1 MGYWQ
6 QHGEEKVY
14 PSICPTVHPSIHPS
28 IYLLSVETLPLE
40 ATNRDRAA
48 NETRP
53 SEPTRKNGD
62 GSNVLPMETGDEYR
76 VAKAEATARGY
87 QSMST
92 TKED

>member
-1 MGYWQ
+1 MGKKKSI
-6 QHGEEKVY
+6 H
-14 PSICPTVHPSIHPS
+14 PSVQPSNRPSIHPS

-53 SEPTRKNGD
+53 SEPTTRKNGD

>member
-1 MGYWQ
+1 MGKKKSI
-6 QHGEEKVY
+6 H
-14 PSICPTVHPSIHPS
+14 PSVQPSNRPSIHPS